1 MARVSFKGLR
11 RVVIT
16 FGWVLVFVFI
26 GGVPTYGLVVFVPE
40 WGGERWYIARNGMF
54 QLIGFGIATIVVGR
68 LLNRYSWERMGWR
81 TDPTQG
87 GIFLRLLRGTG
98 LGALMAAI
106 AVALAFAFDGAQV
119 RVLFDWGFW
128 LSVSLPLAAGLLA
141 AALSEELIFRGY
153 PLRRL
158 ADGIGALP
166 AMLLVTLGFAF
177 AHAANPNVSTLAL
190 LNIFLAGVWLSF
202 AFFSTG
208 GMLFAW
214 GAHFGWNAALAIA
227 FDAPVSGYK
236 FQVPMVEYTPGR
248 HVWVDGGPFGPE
260 GGIVTTI
267 VLFAGTLAVIG
278 KRVKQPRTWLTG

>member
-11 RVVIT
+11 RVLISI
-16 FGWVLVFVFI
+16 GWVLVFVFI
-26 GGVPTYGLVVFVPE
+26 GGVTVYGLDVFVPK
-40 WGGERWYIARNGMF
+40 WGGKRWFIARIGMI
-54 QLIGFGIATIVVGR
+54 QLIGFGLATIVVGR
-68 LLNRYSWERMGWR
+68 VLNKRSWERMGWY
-81 TDPTQG
+81 TDPTHG
-87 GIFLRLLRGTG
+87 GTFQRLLRGTG

-158 ADGIGALP
+158 SEGIGALP
-166 AMLLVTLGFAF
+166 AMLLVTLGFAL
-177 AHAANPNVSTLAL
+177 AHATNPNVTTLGL

-214 GAHFGWNAALAIA
+214 GAHFGWNAALAIG
-227 FDAPVSGYK
+227 FDAAVSGHK
-236 FQVPMVEYTPGR
+236 FDVPMVEYTPGR

-267 VLFAGTLAVIG
+267 VLVAGTLAVIG
-278 KRVKQPRTWLTG
+278 KRVKQPRTWLAG

>member
-11 RVVIT
+11 RVLISI
-16 FGWVLVFVFI
+16 GWVLVFVFI
-26 GGVPTYGLVVFVPE
+26 GGVTAYGLSEFVPE
-40 WGGERWYIARNGMF
+40 WGGKRWFIARNGMF
-54 QLIGFGIATIVVGR
+54 QLIGFGLATIVVGR
-68 LLNRYSWERMGWR
+68 LLNKRSWERMGWY
-81 TDPTQG
+81 TDPTHG
-87 GIFLRLLRGTG
+87 GTFLRLVRGTG

-128 LSVSLPLAAGLLA
+128 LSVSLPLAVGLLA
-141 AALSEELIFRGY
+141 AALSEELMFRGY

-166 AMLLVTLGFAF
+166 AMLLVTLGFAL
-177 AHAANPNVSTLAL
+177 AHADNPNVSKLAL

-248 HVWVDGGPFGPE
+248 HAWVDGGPFGPE

-267 VLFAGTLAVIG
+267 VLVAGTLAVIG
-278 KRVKQPRTWLTG
+278 KRVKQPRTWLAG

>member
-11 RVVIT
+11 RVAIA

-26 GGVPTYGLVVFVPE
+26 AFVTAFGLSVFVPK
-40 WGGERWYIARNGMF
+40 WGGERWEIAREGMF
-54 QLIGFGIATIVVGR
+54 QLIGFGLATLVVGR
-68 LLNRYSWERMGWR
+68 VLNKYSWDRMGWH
-81 TDPTQG
+81 TDPTHG

-141 AALSEELIFRGY
+141 AALSEELWFRGY

-158 ADGIGALP
+158 ADGIGGLP
-166 AMLLVTLGFAF
+166 AMLLVPLGFAL
-177 AHAANPNVSTLAL
+177 AHAANPNVSKLGL

-227 FDAPVSGYK
+227 FDAPVSGHK
-236 FQVPMVEYTPGR
+236 FEVPMVEYTPGG
-248 HVWVDGGPFGPE
+248 HAWVDGGPFGPE

-267 VLFAGTLAVIG
+267 VLIAGTLAVIG
-278 KRVKQPRTWLTG
+278 NRVKQPRTWLAG